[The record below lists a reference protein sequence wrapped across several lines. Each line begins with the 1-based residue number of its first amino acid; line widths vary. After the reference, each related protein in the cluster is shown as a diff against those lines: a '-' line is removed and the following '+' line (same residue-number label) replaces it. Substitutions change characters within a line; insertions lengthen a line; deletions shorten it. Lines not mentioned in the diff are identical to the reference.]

1 MLCGGWGWAYGVASA
16 EAVIAPHA
24 AVFPLARDRAPRRAG
39 RPEMRAWQSGS
50 CRAAGVTGQA
60 GALLLAT
67 GFALGCAGIYDL
79 PAWARAGLGILLRV
93 ALCLVPAVYVMVLS
107 R

>member
-1 MLCGGWGWAYGVASA
+1 MGVRDSA
-16 EAVIAPHA
+16 AAPVIAPHA
-24 AVFPLARDRAPRRAG
+24 AKSPLDRDPAVRRAG
-39 RPEMRAWQSGS
+39 RAGGRTRHTGS
-50 CRAAGVTGQA
+50 DKAADVTGQV

-79 PAWARAGLGILLRV
+79 PPWMRAGLGILLRV
-93 ALCLVPAVYVMVLS
+93 ALCLVPAVCVIGLS